1 MAKWKHAGK
10 IRSAM
15 RVRENQR
22 TVMPRASTPDDI
34 IMATSSWE
42 LSVNISSSTLYIS
55 SCNHQRLSMSS
66 LVLFFSFNTREN
78 WDTKR
83 SSDLHVFQ
91 GYCLLESGFKPKSY
105 SFRTSRALLYPWV
118 PSVWNWSRWVF
129 PSLTKK
135 GINTAHLYLMAIQLH
150 TKDAGDLQYY
160 KPWMQQ
166 QNYFFFLSGSMLFCV
181 QNRSEFLKISL
192 WQFLRWQFGMREP
205 WKSNEAT
212 FLKTFRVLH
221 GKPSMKV
228 HTISQQRS
236 GGKAAFPYSP
246 RHTQRGNV
254 TQRGSP

>member
-1 MAKWKHAGK
+1 MSVWKWWDTRQLAKWKHAGK

-66 LVLFFSFNTREN
+66 LVLFFSFNTCEN

-129 PSLTKK
+129 PSLKK
-135 GINTAHLYLMAIQLH
+135 ERFLPFQERNQHSAFVPDGDSTSHKRCGRSAIL
-150 TKDAGDLQYY
+150 
-160 KPWMQQ
+160 
-166 QNYFFFLSGSMLFCV
+166 
-181 QNRSEFLKISL
+181 
-192 WQFLRWQFGMREP
+192 
-205 WKSNEAT
+205 
-212 FLKTFRVLH
+212 
-221 GKPSMKV
+221 
-228 HTISQQRS
+228 
-236 GGKAAFPYSP
+236 
-246 RHTQRGNV
+246 
-254 TQRGSP
+254 